1 MGCRFGLDLADTS
14 WHRSQT
20 WTACMGRKSYR
31 NLDSQARPCQAGC
44 TSAAAHGRTRA
55 MRVETVCGEWLPVR
69 PEPKVRADERGRKMV
84 AAVVRRRRARPH
96 TPSWAV
102 RRAMTSLRSSVRKD
116 AQRVRF
122 RVCLGTSDEVQATV
136 SSNRIHPWTKL
147 PGSRALALTAKGL
160 LCFVD
165 GKMYSKCSGRAA
177 LSPCRIV
184 DPSGTC

>member
-1 MGCRFGLDLADTS
+1 
-14 WHRSQT
+14 
-20 WTACMGRKSYR
+20 
-31 NLDSQARPCQAGC
+31 
-44 TSAAAHGRTRA
+44 
-55 MRVETVCGEWLPVR
+55 
-69 PEPKVRADERGRKMV
+69 MV

-177 LSPCRIV
+177 LSPCRSV
-184 DPSGTC
+184 RNLFYLRRGAPLSRTRLQVGAAGVSLPSLGFNNGVSRGIIFNSLSYPDTIDRIFDARLEPLDCHISEKPLGHACV